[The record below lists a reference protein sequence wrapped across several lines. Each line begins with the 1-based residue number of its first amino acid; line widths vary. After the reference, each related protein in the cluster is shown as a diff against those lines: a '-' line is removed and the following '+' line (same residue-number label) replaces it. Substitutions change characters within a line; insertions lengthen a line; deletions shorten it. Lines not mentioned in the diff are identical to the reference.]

1 MNCDNFLPAL
11 ETGGL
16 VRRMLARCHA
26 ARCPRCAGVQA
37 AFRAAKQRLAAAEPL
52 SLRARQLWERAAGEV
67 DLRPSTRRVWIPAA
81 AGLGVATCILLV
93 VVAIATRPKSIA
105 PNGRPDVVRSVPGS
119 LDRQVIEEVSSAD
132 GMAQS
137 CGSGRPTRRRSCSGF
152 SIGPK
157 DWMPSSRSRRR
168 STGSAGG
175 RDFPVAEAPA
185 ETENAALF
193 VRYRGGQ
200 Q

>member
-1 MNCDNFLPAL
+1 MNCDSFLPAL
-11 ETGGL
+11 ETGGF
-16 VRRMLARCHA
+16 VQRMLARCHA

-37 AFRAAKQRLAAAEPL
+37 AFTATKQRLAAAEPL

-67 DLRPSTRRVWIPAA
+67 DLRPSTRRVWMSAA

-132 GMAQS
+132 GMARLVEAVDQL
-137 CGSGRPTRRRSCSGF
+137 R
-152 SIGPK
+152 
-157 DWMPSSRSRRR
+157 
-168 STGSAGG
+168 
-175 RDFPVAEAPA
+175 AELQRLQHRA
-185 ETENAALF
+185 ERLDA
-193 VRYRGGQ
+193 Q
-200 Q
+200 QQITATLDRFGHW